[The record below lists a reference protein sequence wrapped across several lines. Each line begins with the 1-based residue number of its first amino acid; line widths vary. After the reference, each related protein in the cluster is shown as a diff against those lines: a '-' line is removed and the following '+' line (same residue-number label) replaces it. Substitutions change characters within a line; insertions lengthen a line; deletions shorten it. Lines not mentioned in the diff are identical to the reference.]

1 MNPSLPLAAT
11 PVELPLRAALALLR
25 SHLDGAGFASRAPA
39 VAPAARA
46 EVSSEDWDL
55 LFNAVKARLVLAV
68 GERAAPA
75 GGEASAVSARV
86 VVLECVEALDLL
98 HLMLERERR
107 RRET

>member
-1 MNPSLPLAAT
+1 MNLSLSLAAT

-25 SHLDGAGFASRAPA
+25 SHLDDAGFGSRAPA
-39 VAPAARA
+39 VAPVACA

-55 LFNAVKARLVLAV
+55 LFDAVKERLVLAV

-75 GGEASAVSARV
+75 GGEATAAPARV

-98 HLMLERERR
+98 HAMLEPERR